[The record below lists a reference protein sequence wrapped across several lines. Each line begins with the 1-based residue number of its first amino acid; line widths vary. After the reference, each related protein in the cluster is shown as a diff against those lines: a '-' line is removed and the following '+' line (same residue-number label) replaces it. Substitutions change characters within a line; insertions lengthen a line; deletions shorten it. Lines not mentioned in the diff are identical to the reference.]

1 MMMGVTAVNGTT
13 PDCAALTKPTAT
25 VLTGEGGQLRWT
37 PALALSGGGA
47 IAKYEILADGVVPG
61 GRAQNLSE
69 LDFDVLVEATHPG
82 RLAAVPSVTGHGGGA
97 SAALSPRRYLMI
109 T

>member
-13 PDCAALTKPTAT
+13 PDCAALTKPTLT

-47 IAKYEILADGVVPG
+47 IAKYEILADGVVRSTADATTLAVDAAPAGKYRVRAINSLGNVG
-61 GRAQNLSE
+61 GWSLPLS
-69 LDFDVLVEATHPG
+69 L
-82 RLAAVPSVTGHGGGA
+82 
-97 SAALSPRRYLMI
+97 
-109 T
+109 

>member
-1 MMMGVTAVNGTT
+1 MMMGVTAVNSTT

-47 IAKYEILADGVVPG
+47 IAKYEILADGVVRSTADATTLAVDAAPAGTSYRVRAVNTLGNAG
-61 GRAQNLSE
+61 GWSLPLS
-69 LDFDVLVEATHPG
+69 L
-82 RLAAVPSVTGHGGGA
+82 
-97 SAALSPRRYLMI
+97 
-109 T
+109 

>member
-47 IAKYEILADGVVPG
+47 IAKYEILADGAVRSTADATTLAVDAAPAGKYRVRAVNTLGNAG
-61 GRAQNLSE
+61 GWSLPLS
-69 LDFDVLVEATHPG
+69 L
-82 RLAAVPSVTGHGGGA
+82 
-97 SAALSPRRYLMI
+97 
-109 T
+109 

>member
-47 IAKYEILADGVVPG
+47 IAKYEILAEDFSVPG
-61 GRAQNLSE
+61 GE
-69 LDFDVLVEATHPG
+69 LGPTLKLKRNVVNEKYQDVVDGIYGEPAPK
-82 RLAAVPSVTGHGGGA
+82 
-97 SAALSPRRYLMI
+97 
-109 T
+109 